1 MENFYDISQ
10 YMPHGMCLLWQ
21 PWLVVLWAGSDTL
34 IFLAYM
40 AIPLSL
46 LRVVRKRG
54 DIRHRGLILLFA
66 GFILLC
72 GLTHILGVI
81 TLWWPI
87 YPYVGVFKLA
97 TGLVSALTAIVLFR
111 LIPALIAI
119 PRHSQLEEMNWQLRQ
134 KIAEHEAAEAEL
146 LKIKSE
152 LEEKVSER
160 TAALERVNESLTV
173 VAREAVHRSKNLL
186 TVVSSIARQTARK
199 EGKIDEYLKVFLGR
213 ISALSDATAA
223 VIGDGFSDTADFGEI
238 VRNQMK
244 PLAMTF
250 GDRIQIEGP
259 ALAVNAEAAQQIS
272 LAVHELSTNAQ
283 KYGALANPGGGVY
296 VSWRIYEQDQEK
308 QVVFEWLEDHSGKD
322 EDTQPSPEGFGSKLL
337 NIIVPGML
345 HGTAQRKVLG
355 DRLAYE
361 LRFPSKSLN
370 PDPLKGEASA
380 KATRAFDISLGIA

>member
-1 MENFYDISQ
+1 
-10 YMPHGMCLLWQ
+10 
-21 PWLVVLWAGSDTL
+21 
-34 IFLAYM
+34 
-40 AIPLSL
+40 
-46 LRVVRKRG
+46 
-54 DIRHRGLILLFA
+54 
-66 GFILLC
+66 
-72 GLTHILGVI
+72 
-81 TLWWPI
+81 
-87 YPYVGVFKLA
+87 
-97 TGLVSALTAIVLFR
+97 
-111 LIPALIAI
+111 
-119 PRHSQLEEMNWQLRQ
+119 MNWQLRQ

-380 KATRAFDISLGIA
+380 KATRVLDISLGIA

>member
-1 MENFYDISQ
+1 M
-10 YMPHGMCLLWQ
+10 
-21 PWLVVLWAGSDTL
+21 
-34 IFLAYM
+34 
-40 AIPLSL
+40 
-46 LRVVRKRG
+46 
-54 DIRHRGLILLFA
+54 
-66 GFILLC
+66 
-72 GLTHILGVI
+72 
-81 TLWWPI
+81 
-87 YPYVGVFKLA
+87 
-97 TGLVSALTAIVLFR
+97 LFR

-308 QVVFEWLEDHSGKD
+308 QVVFVWSEDHSGKD
-322 EDTQPSPEGFGSKLL
+322 EDTQPSQEGFGSKLL

-380 KATRAFDISLGIA
+380 KATRVLDISLGIA